1 MWVQYENL
9 LIDACDKQQYEAR
22 CPKGH
27 CQADTEDPRLR
38 LQLSAPEN
46 CGALHG
52 LGITIMILV

>member
-22 CPKGH
+22 CPKDH
-27 CQADTEDPRLR
+27 CQADTEDPRRR

-46 CGALHG
+46 
-52 LGITIMILV
+52 

>member
-9 LIDACDKQQYEAR
+9 LIDACDKLRYEAR

-27 CQADTEDPRLR
+27 CLVDNEDPRLR

-46 CGALHG
+46 
-52 LGITIMILV
+52 